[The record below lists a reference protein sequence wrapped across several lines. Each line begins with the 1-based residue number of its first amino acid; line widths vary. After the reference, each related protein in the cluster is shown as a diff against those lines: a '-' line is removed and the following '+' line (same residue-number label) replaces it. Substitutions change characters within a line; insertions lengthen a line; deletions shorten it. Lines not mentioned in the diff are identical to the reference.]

1 MVALC
6 GIGVN
11 CKVSAF
17 VNVEDPVRMLTDT
30 HVLEFGPE
38 CEVYKD
44 HRATTDEIKHLCS
57 GTYTNSRALL
67 QVIEVHRC
75 GFYV

>member
-1 MVALC
+1 MWC
-6 GIGVN
+6 IN
-11 CKVSAF
+11 WKVSAF
-17 VNVEDPVRMLTDT
+17 VDVEDPVRMLTDT

-57 GTYTNSRALL
+57 GIPKSRACIFSTLVYL
-67 QVIEVHRC
+67 PFKKII
-75 GFYV
+75 F